1 MCHVP
6 FNLSGGSIIQPSASV
21 PEYQEVSAM
30 PNKHSLNLRVKTRD
44 RAAIRFVP
52 FIVDRYNA
60 HKDSGIFIGHEANWA
75 RGQLGVVLPPQ
86 HLSYVCTYDD

>member
-1 MCHVP
+1 
-6 FNLSGGSIIQPSASV
+6 
-21 PEYQEVSAM
+21 M

-44 RAAIRFVP
+44 RAAIRIVP

-75 RGQLGVVLPPQ
+75 WFLPRR
-86 HLSYVCTYDD
+86 HLSYARMMIELYFLSGYEIG

>member
-1 MCHVP
+1 
-6 FNLSGGSIIQPSASV
+6 
-21 PEYQEVSAM
+21 M

-60 HKDSGIFIGHEANWA
+60 HKDSGLFIGHEANWA

-86 HLSYVCTYDD
+86 HLSYVRMMIELYFSVWVRDRFII

>member
-1 MCHVP
+1 
-6 FNLSGGSIIQPSASV
+6 
-21 PEYQEVSAM
+21 M

-44 RAAIRFVP
+44 LVP

-75 RGQLGVVLPPQ
+75 WFFLRRHSRMMIELYF
-86 HLSYVCTYDD
+86 LSGYEIGSSFEMRT

>member
-1 MCHVP
+1 
-6 FNLSGGSIIQPSASV
+6 
-21 PEYQEVSAM
+21 M

-75 RGQLGVVLPPQ
+75 WFFLRR
-86 HLSYVCTYDD
+86 HLSYARMMIELYFLSGYEIGSSIEMRT